1 MPGVGRQNFYND
13 HPVRILPPSTR
24 LLLDRNM
31 EPGYQ
36 LLQMM
41 EPDGLPDRDYKAE
54 ADEKPAVKQW
64 LRVTDPFAP
73 APLSLVDKLAAKQK
87 ARRKAKRRRDP
98 DWKSTLSD
106 SPMPGPEPRRRKTF
120 ITSPLLF
127 VGNPDRI
134 LSYC

>member
-1 MPGVGRQNFYND
+1 
-13 HPVRILPPSTR
+13 
-24 LLLDRNM
+24 
-31 EPGYQ
+31 
-36 LLQMM
+36 MM
-41 EPDGLPDRDYKAE
+41 EPDGLPDRDFKAE

-73 APLSLVDKLAAKQK
+73 APLSPADKLAAKQK

-106 SPMPGPEPRRRKTF
+106 SPTPGPEPRRRKTF

-127 VGNPDRI
+127 AGNPAGI